1 MLVSRTLRTV
11 CRQLLYDQCD
21 GTGIEGRSPP
31 QPVYADSFVWCIS
44 CEGPRLLGLSGCKR
58 PQPHVHRKKKT
69 RDPTAA
75 GFRALTAMEGR
86 ARLLLS
92 EIVFI
97 AGSRGARP
105 KSALKRTVCFSPLR
119 FLDGDHKGIRG
130 AHGRPSEREATV
142 VTWKGGRRMF
152 SSLPRAK
159 CWPHTCGGP
168 EYKRPLP
175 RRLPRRRRRPFFGKV
190 FCAGAQTKLYTSRL
204 LTFPAV

>member
-1 MLVSRTLRTV
+1 MLRTV

-58 PQPHVHRKKKT
+58 PQPHVHRKKKN

-97 AGSRGARP
+97 AGSRGARAP
-105 KSALKRTVCFSPLR
+105 RVHSSGQFVSLPSVSSMATTKESAALMDAP
-119 FLDGDHKGIRG
+119 
-130 AHGRPSEREATV
+130 PSEKPLWLPGRGDAEGFPLCPEQNAGRIHV
-142 VTWKGGRRMF
+142 AGLNISVLCRDACLADGGGLFSARSFVPVRRQN
-152 SSLPRAK
+152 
-159 CWPHTCGGP
+159 CT
-168 EYKRPLP
+168 PL
-175 RRLPRRRRRPFFGKV
+175 V
-190 FCAGAQTKLYTSRL
+190 C
-204 LTFPAV
+204 